1 MNVLDSAKNKV
12 KSKEATMVKEIIKG
26 KAILSLVAAAA
37 FCGGAIY
44 ATGKSLEY
52 MFRDVDPKRIEN
64 DTEESVKNENERDN
78 DQDE

>member
-1 MNVLDSAKNKV
+1 
-12 KSKEATMVKEIIKG
+12 MVIEIIKG

-64 DTEESVKNENERDN
+64 DTEESVENDIEESVENENERDN
-78 DQDE
+78 GQDE